1 MPLPD
6 APKKSPRV
14 YTLLQN
20 TDLENVTF
28 ADIASIG
35 NPVSVEELNED
46 TLRRLVLVNVA
57 RMCIAGEWTGLLTAA
72 GGGDSGYGVLQ
83 PITEVGAYDGFE
95 ISGMAPWG
103 LCTGGTTTVAAP
115 GYPQAYPFVSPKS
128 GALSEI
134 VINVHSTSAASTL
147 VVAIYE
153 QDATTH
159 MPSTMLGYVTFDT
172 ASATGDVSATSFS
185 GGTPNL
191 TAGTQ
196 YWLGYARGSSSYA
209 TLKGISEE
217 FRLSVGPSSGP
228 TNRNNQGTFVGN
240 WNTANPVDTIGTLN
254 QYVSGATL
262 CAVLKW

>member
-6 APKKSPRV
+6 APNTSPRV

-20 TDLENVTF
+20 TDLENVTY
-28 ADIASIG
+28 ANIASLG
-35 NPVSVEELNED
+35 NPITAEEHNED
-46 TLRRLVLVNVA
+46 ELRRLVLVNLA
-57 RMCIAGEWTGLLTAA
+57 RLSVAGEWSGLLTAA

-95 ISGMAPWG
+95 VASMSPWG
-103 LCTGGTTTVAAP
+103 LCSGGTTTVAAP
-115 GYPQAYPFVSPKS
+115 GYPQAFPFVSPKS

-134 VINVHSTSAASTL
+134 EINVHSTSAASSL

-159 MPSTMLGYVTFDT
+159 MPSTMLGYVTLDT
-172 ASATGDVSATSFS
+172 ASATGDVSSTSFS

-196 YWLGYARGSSSYA
+196 YWLAYARGSSSYA
-209 TLKGISEE
+209 TLKGLSEE
-217 FRLSVGPSSGP
+217 FRLALGPSSGP
-228 TNRNNQGTFVGN
+228 TNRNCQGTFVGN

>member
-6 APKKSPRV
+6 APNTSPRV

-20 TDLENVTF
+20 TDLETVTQ
-28 ADIASIG
+28 ANLATLG
-35 NPVSVEELNED
+35 NPISVEELNED
-46 TLRRLVLVNVA
+46 ELRRLVLVNLA
-57 RMCIAGEWTGLLTAA
+57 RLSVKSEWNGLLTAA
-72 GGGDSGYGVLQ
+72 SGGDSGYGVLQ

-103 LCTGGTTTVAAP
+103 LCEGTSGNVAAP

-134 VINVHSTSAASTL
+134 EINVGTTSAGSTL

-159 MPSTMLGYVTFDT
+159 MPSTLLGYVTLDT
-172 ASATGDVSATSFS
+172 ASATGDVSSTSFS
-185 GGTPNL
+185 VGTPNL

-196 YWLGYARGSSSYA
+196 YWLAYARGSASYA
-209 TLKGISEE
+209 TLKGLSEE
-217 FRLSVGPSSGP
+217 QRLGLGPSNGP
-228 TNRNNQGTFVGN
+228 TNRNVQCTFVGN
-240 WNTANPVDTIGTLN
+240 WNTGIPEDTIGSLN
-254 QYVSGATL
+254 QYVSGVCL
-262 CAVLKW
+262 SVVLKW